1 MIKSS
6 TIFLGLRIFAALTS
20 VTGAIGLGWAT
31 GILYSPDTGP
41 ISEIIGICS
50 LAISALWTLIALAL
64 AFFVAHD
71 RVHPAVSITLD
82 LLVGM
87 FAVVGGFMVA
97 LSPFSDADW
106 IECNSGRST
115 SICGN
120 SAEISSV
127 IWRFFAAAF
136 CFMNA

>member
-1 MIKSS
+1 MIKSR
-6 TIFLGLRIFAALTS
+6 TIFLGLRIFAVLIS

-41 ISEIIGICS
+41 IFETIGICS
-50 LAISALWTLIALAL
+50 LAISALWTLIALSL
-64 AFFVAHD
+64 TFFFGND
-71 RVHPAVSITLD
+71 RVHPAVGLTLD

-87 FAVVGGFMVA
+87 LAAAGGFMVA

-106 IECNSGRST
+106 IECNKSRWT

-120 SAEISSV
+120 AAETRSV
-127 IWRFFAAAF
+127 IWRFLAATF
-136 CFMNA
+136 CFMNT